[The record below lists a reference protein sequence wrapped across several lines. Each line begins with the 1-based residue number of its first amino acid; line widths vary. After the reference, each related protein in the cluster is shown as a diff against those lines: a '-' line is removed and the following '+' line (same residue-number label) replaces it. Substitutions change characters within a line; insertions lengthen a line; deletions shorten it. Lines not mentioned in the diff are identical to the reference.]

1 MSYGMD
7 FQGDAG
13 GGGGGGFTN
22 NDNSF
27 SGGGTQDSA
36 EKKSRRSYD
45 DQTLIPVTISMA
57 MKAQSDVAGG
67 DGTMV
72 LEDGRSLHMIK
83 LIGAVRSVDTQST
96 NILYVIE
103 DGTGVC
109 DVKQWVDD
117 NEPAAVT
124 ELTKAAA
131 IENVY
136 VKVIGMI
143 KEYEGRKQIVATS
156 VQRVLSGNEL
166 THHLLEVMY
175 SAEKFK
181 QADSI
186 VPPIMNMQN
195 NNNNSMGYNNSSSS
209 GQGAE
214 IGNGFG
220 GGGDPV
226 EINKNNILEVF
237 KRLNDEA
244 SETGTSVQQCI
255 AELPSMSEADVRDA
269 INFLSEEG
277 QLYSTIDEHHFKFAY

>member
-1 MSYGMD
+1 MD

-13 GGGGGGFTN
+13 GGGGFTN
-22 NDNSF
+22 NDNNF
-27 SGGGTQDSA
+27 GGGGGTQDSA

-57 MKAQSDVAGG
+57 MKTQSDVSGG

-72 LEDGRSLHMIK
+72 LEDGRSLHMVKI
-83 LIGAVRSVDTQST
+83 IGAVRSVDTQST
-96 NILYVIE
+96 NIFYVLE

-124 ELTKAAA
+124 EMTKGAA

-143 KEYEGRKQIVATS
+143 KEYEGKKQIVANS
-156 VQRVLSGNEL
+156 VHRLLSGNEL

-181 QADSI
+181 RADSI

-195 NNNNSMGYNNSSSS
+195 NNNNKSMGYNGNSSS

-214 IGNGFG
+214 IGNGG
-220 GGGDPV
+220 GGNPV
-226 EINKNNILEVF
+226 DMNKNSVMEVF
-237 KRLNDEA
+237 QRLNDEA

-255 AELPSMSEADVRDA
+255 AELPHISEADVRDA

-277 QLYSTIDEHHFKFAY
+277 QLYSTIDENHFKFAY

>member
-1 MSYGMD
+1 MD

-13 GGGGGGFTN
+13 GGGGGFAN
-22 NDNSF
+22 NDNNF
-27 SGGGTQDSA
+27 GGGGGTQDSA

-57 MKAQSDVAGG
+57 MKTQSDVSGG

-72 LEDGRSLHMIK
+72 LEDGRSLHMVKI
-83 LIGAVRSVDTQST
+83 IGAVRSVDTQST
-96 NILYVIE
+96 NIFYVLE

-124 ELTKAAA
+124 EMTKGAA

-143 KEYEGRKQIVATS
+143 KEYEGKKQIVANS
-156 VQRVLSGNEL
+156 VHRLLSGNEL

-175 SAEKFK
+175 STEKFER
-181 QADSI
+181 ADSI

-195 NNNNSMGYNNSSSS
+195 NNNNKSMGYNDNSSS

-214 IGNGFG
+214 IGNGG
-220 GGGDPV
+220 GGNPV
-226 EINKNNILEVF
+226 DMNKNSVMEVF
-237 KRLNDEA
+237 QRLNDEA

-255 AELPSMSEADVRDA
+255 AELPHISEADVRDA

-277 QLYSTIDEHHFKFAY
+277 QLYSTIDENHFKFAY